1 MLHRSGRKSAAQ
13 TPAPKAD
20 QIKGS
25 SLNAEGSASSG
36 LSASDIKLSD
46 STVDVLK
53 KKYAEFREKYPRK
66 KNITLNDL
74 KAVYRRGSG
83 AYSKSHRPTISGGK
97 PNSRAAWSYARV
109 NKFLKKAAGE
119 PVKKAY
125 VQDDDLMK
133 FKEGGSVDIHWYRKY
148 KGDKPFL
155 FDENAKNKYGAGIYF
170 HSAKNSRF
178 EGENEI
184 EVKVNYNNPKVFE
197 STKSIPNLNFIKS
210 LNGKTVN
217 EYAKSLFEEGYDAI
231 LVKHSN
237 DIGDELILIDSSI
250 VEIVNRYEEGA
261 IMYSEMIALPD
272 TYSTYE
278 NLKPILENQGYTL
291 NKNKGEQNMEQIVE
305 SLLEAVYPLVKEI
318 FNKNGL
324 IINESYAFTD
334 GSNKSY
340 LPYFSYKR
348 TDEKIDEVKILYF
361 EQEFEVAGELNIET
375 KDDKIEIEVEF
386 PRWNIDSEVEFA
398 EGGEVGE
405 FEKGG
410 QVKFKKGDYYYY
422 KNQHMDDAIK
432 LKLTDMQEWS
442 SGEIEQLQFKKDD
455 GSKLTFKKNDF
466 KYITTSDVQIDGYSF
481 EKKFNSFVYDTIGES
496 PKQFIGIIKSIDNKE
511 IDGVS
516 SVTFTEEVKDGRQRK
531 FIATTPLKLKGK
543 EFSYKGVVLKI
554 KDIKHI
560 GENIQPSDYNEY
572 IDNTYSITY
581 SIEYEE
587 EQFAKGGQISI
598 GQKFGDWAITQ
609 YKPIVYEE
617 IGGTRD
623 GIVKLVNQDTLNEI
637 LIQYDGSLRG
647 AKWFARQNGVRI
659 EGKTPIEVIEKLSNL
674 FSTSTEQEIQ
684 QIEKAIID
692 TYGAEKED
700 GIFSTTIEEVL
711 SYQKYRTLTFNGL
724 FIHTNQGNQLEEII
738 TALEKRGW
746 RIYRRYDKGG
756 EVAERFGLKNA
767 ENLSMVTDNVSYI
780 LSQYAS
786 RKMAAIQV
794 HQYLSEI
801 ELGSQWLSENNIKN
815 RVELV
820 SYLGKMQS
828 KARSG
833 KGLERTESLKQMQEE
848 KSEMAVKEIIDM
860 AYKSA
865 ADDGQI
871 TCVNCDWSWNTE
883 DSEEWDKYDCHQCGF
898 DNTLFYDNEII
909 KPTLSVEEIAEKH
922 DVSLEYVRQQLE
934 IGANHEMEHTTW
946 YSLAQKI
953 ALHHLAED
961 IEYYQKL
968 KAVHLKEGGSINVT
982 EMENNNEFIEEFE
995 IPAYLMQQRAEAD
1008 DVLHCS
1014 DSRIFKTMICKT
1026 KIEVANRR
1034 MQNTN
1039 DPEEKNVW
1047 NECAL
1052 IWSDCLTSIV
1062 ENNIP
1067 IREYKDGGQ
1076 PCGCSKLY
1084 RKGGLAYGNS
1094 HDNNGIPLEVKS
1106 TGQKIEIE
1114 GGEGVVNKISMQSN
1128 EKVEFEGK
1136 ELTPC
1141 EVVSKINEMGGGV
1154 KFKCADVKEIIEN
1167 DGKFD

>member
-25 SLNAEGSASSG
+25 SVNAEGSASSE

-109 NKFLKKAAGE
+109 NKFLEKAAGE

-125 VQDDDLMK
+125 VQDDDLIK

-148 KGDKPFL
+148 KGDNPFL

-278 NLKPILENQGYTL
+278 NLKPILQNQGYTL
-291 NKNKGEQNMEQIVE
+291 NKNKGGQNMEQIVE
-305 SLLEAVYPLVKEI
+305 SLLESVYPLVKEI

-340 LPYFSYKR
+340 LPYFSCKR
-348 TDEKIDEVKILYF
+348 TDDKIDEVKILYF

-386 PRWNIDSEVEFA
+386 PRWNIDAEVEFA
-398 EGGEVGE
+398 EGGQVNKKIVGYEVEYEKVVEGE
-405 FEKGG
+405 RER
-410 QVKFKKGDYYYY
+410 D
-422 KNQHMDDAIK
+422 
-432 LKLTDMQEWS
+432 
-442 SGEIEQLQFKKDD
+442 
-455 GSKLTFKKNDF
+455 
-466 KYITTSDVQIDGYSF
+466 
-481 EKKFNSFVYDTIGES
+481 
-496 PKQFIGIIKSIDNKE
+496 IKSFNNKE
-511 IDGVS
+511 DA
-516 SVTFTEEVKDGRQRK
+516 EK
-531 FIATTPLKLKGK
+531 
-543 EFSYKGVVLKI
+543 
-554 KDIKHI
+554 
-560 GENIQPSDYNEY
+560 
-572 IDNTYSITY
+572 
-581 SIEYEE
+581 
-587 EQFAKGGQISI
+587 FAKENYSRV
-598 GQKFGDWAITQ
+598 DN
-609 YKPIVYEE
+609 VYE
-617 IGGTRD
+617 G
-623 GIVKLVNQDTLNEI
+623 
-637 LIQYDGSLRG
+637 QYD
-647 AKWFARQNGVRI
+647 
-659 EGKTPIEVIEKLSNL
+659 
-674 FSTSTEQEIQ
+674 
-684 QIEKAIID
+684 
-692 TYGAEKED
+692 
-700 GIFSTTIEEVL
+700 
-711 SYQKYRTLTFNGL
+711 
-724 FIHTNQGNQLEEII
+724 
-738 TALEKRGW
+738 
-746 RIYRRYDKGG
+746 YDKGG
-756 EVAERFGLKNA
+756 RVEEVSERFSLRNA
-767 ENLSMVTDNVSYI
+767 ETLSMVTGNVSYI

-801 ELGSQWLSENNIKN
+801 ELGSQWLSENNIKS
-815 RVELV
+815 RGELV
-820 SYLGKMQS
+820 SFLGKMQS

-833 KGLERTESLKQMQEE
+833 RGLERTEALEQMQQE
-848 KSEMAVKEIIDM
+848 KAEMTVDEIISL
-860 AYKSA
+860 AVSA
-865 ADDGQI
+865 VGGQQI
-871 TCVNCDWSWNTE
+871 NCVNCNWSWNTV
-883 DSEEWDKYDCHQCGF
+883 DSDESDKYVCHQCGF
-898 DNTLFYDNEII
+898 DNTLFYDNDII
-909 KPTLSVEEIAEKH
+909 KPNFTIEEIAKKQG
-922 DVSLEYVRQQLE
+922 VAVEYVREQLE

-946 YSLAQKI
+946 YSIAQRI

-968 KAVHLKEGGSINVT
+968 KAIHLKHGGNTMEIINADLV
-982 EMENNNEFIEEFE
+982 EEFE
-995 IPAYLMQQRAEAD
+995 VAAYLMQQRAEAD

-1034 MQNTN
+1034 MQNTQ

-1047 NECAL
+1047 NECSL
-1052 IWSDCLTSIV
+1052 IWSDCLNNIV

-1067 IREYKDGGQ
+1067 VREYKDGGQ

-1084 RKGGLAYGNS
+1084 LKKGGLAYGNS
-1094 HDNNGIPLEVKS
+1094 HDNDGIPLEVKS

-1114 GGEGVVNKISMQSN
+1114 GGEGVVNKVSMQMD
-1128 EKVEFEGK
+1128 EKLEFEGK

-1167 DGKFD
+1167 DGNF

>member
-25 SLNAEGSASSG
+25 SVNAEGSASSE

-109 NKFLKKAAGE
+109 NKFLEKAAGE

-125 VQDDDLMK
+125 VQDDDLIK

-148 KGDKPFL
+148 KGDNPFL

-278 NLKPILENQGYTL
+278 NLKPILQNQGYTL
-291 NKNKGEQNMEQIVE
+291 NKNKGGQNMEQIVE
-305 SLLEAVYPLVKEI
+305 SLLESVYPLVKEI

-348 TDEKIDEVKILYF
+348 TDDKIDEVKILYF

-794 HQYLSEI
+794 HQYLSDI
-801 ELGSQWLSENNIKN
+801 GLGSQWLSENNIKN

-833 KGLERTESLKQMQEE
+833 KGLERTEALKQMQKE
-848 KSEMAVKEIIDM
+848 KAEMAVQDIISLAESVGGEEIN
-860 AYKSA
+860 
-865 ADDGQI
+865 
-871 TCVNCDWSWNTE
+871 CVNCNWSWNTV
-883 DSEEWDKYDCHQCGF
+883 DSDESDK
-898 DNTLFYDNEII
+898 T
-909 KPTLSVEEIAEKH
+909 
-922 DVSLEYVRQQLE
+922 
-934 IGANHEMEHTTW
+934 
-946 YSLAQKI
+946 
-953 ALHHLAED
+953 
-961 IEYYQKL
+961 
-968 KAVHLKEGGSINVT
+968 VHLKEGGSVNVN

-995 IPAYLMQQRAEAD
+995 IAAYLMQQRAEAD

-1167 DGKFD
+1167 DGKF